1 MFILGQAI
9 PVYAYECEDKNYITV
24 VEADTWKNNIRSS
37 DAWGK
42 GSIKASNP
50 MAAKPQAYARTENAS
65 HKLTVFLISGAN
77 THAGNLMDNL
87 TNNYSIALD
96 YLLLFENHTSVLESN
111 CKYENIKTLK
121 SDPYQGLLFNL
132 DYSKGKNNKLP
143 PKEIT
148 VKSGE
153 KIKVAYRIGGYEDT
167 ENYAFVVMID
177 WKAVRIDNQFYKLV
191 KTEKG
196 RIGYG
201 EVYLQM
207 PLNQGKYE
215 VTGWVIPNPFD
226 KNKLNLFPLDS
237 SYRFTLNVV

>member
-1 MFILGQAI
+1 M
-9 PVYAYECEDKNYITV
+9 PVRIDEQMYNSYYFALDDKELKEISFFLP
-24 VEADTWKNNIRSS
+24 E
-37 DAWGK
+37 
-42 GSIKASNP
+42 SIS
-50 MAAKPQAYARTENAS
+50 ENAS

-153 KIKVAYRIGGYEDT
+153 KMKVAYRIGGYEDT
-167 ENYAFVVMID
+167 ENYDFVVMID